1 MDVTV
6 VSVENI
12 EVYVQRSDNS
22 KMMTIAHITLRS
34 QVR

>member
-12 EVYVQRSDNS
+12 EVYVKVGQQQNDDNS
-22 KMMTIAHITLRS
+22 PHYP
-34 QVR
+34 